1 MADQAEILDA
11 LESLAVHC
19 RPPLMSVEDRGRW
32 MADWCN
38 DLKEFPAHAIQTAC
52 QRWRTGTNPKFP
64 MAGQFLPL
72 VRSVNARGAVD
83 PNAKAKAWEPASD
96 ADYQAMSLSRKIE
109 EHTLL
114 AMQADRLAGPMW
126 GNGAPIALEEM
137 PPAYHDHK
145 AKAANH
151 RAEAARLREKLASYR
166 SEVA

>member
-38 DLKEFPAHAIQTAC
+38 DLAEFPAHAIQTAC
-52 QRWRTGTNPKFP
+52 QRWRMGTNPKFP

-83 PNAKAKAWEPASD
+83 PEAKAKAWEPATE
-96 ADYQAMSLSRKIE
+96 AEYQAMSLSRKIE

-114 AMQADRLAGPMW
+114 AMREDRLAGPMW
-126 GNGAPIALEEM
+126 GNGAPIPLEDM
-137 PPAYHDHK
+137 PPAYHEHK
-145 AKAANH
+145 ARAKNH
-151 RAEAARLREKLASYR
+151 RAEAARLREKLSSYQG
-166 SEVA
+166 AA